1 MNILKTLL
9 VASLFTATT
18 SASALTI
25 DFDVYDGTSVY
36 GSGSFSGSDMNSDN
50 LLTFSELN
58 VFSFVSTGDGD
69 GHGHNVSLGDLVDTG
84 DFDITN
90 TNWIANGVSWSG
102 NPDDAFFTWNNRNLS
117 VSSTWATVITS
128 AVPEPSTYALMFGGL
143 GLVGLMAARR
153 RKQA

>member
-1 MNILKTLL
+1 MKILRTLL

-18 SASALTI
+18 SASAMTV
-25 DFDVYDGTSVY
+25 DFDVFNGSSFF
-36 GSGSFSGSDMNSDN
+36 GSGSFTGNDMNSDN
-50 LLTFSELN
+50 LLTFSELD
-58 VFSFVSTGDGD
+58 VFSFVSTGY
-69 GHGHNVSLGDLVDTG
+69 GHNVSLGDLVDTG

-90 TNWIANGVSWSG
+90 TNWFANGVSWSG
-102 NPDDAFFTWNNRNLS
+102 NPDDAFFTWNNRNNS
-117 VSSTWATVITS
+117 VNSTWATVITS

>member
-1 MNILKTLL
+1 MKILRTLL

-18 SASALTI
+18 SASALTV
-25 DFDVYDGTSVY
+25 DFEVFDGSSVY

-58 VFSFVSTGDGD
+58 VFSFVSLISGS
-69 GHGHNVSLGDLVDTG
+69 NVSLGDLVDTG

-102 NPDDAFFTWNNRNLS
+102 NPDDAFFTWNNRNNS
-117 VSSTWATVITS
+117 VNSTWATVITS

>member
-58 VFSFVSTGDGD
+58 VFSFVSLISGS
-69 GHGHNVSLGDLVDTG
+69 NVSLGDLVDTG

-90 TNWIANGVSWSG
+90 TNWIANGISWT
-102 NPDDAFFTWNNRNLS
+102 NQPDNAFFTWNNRNLS